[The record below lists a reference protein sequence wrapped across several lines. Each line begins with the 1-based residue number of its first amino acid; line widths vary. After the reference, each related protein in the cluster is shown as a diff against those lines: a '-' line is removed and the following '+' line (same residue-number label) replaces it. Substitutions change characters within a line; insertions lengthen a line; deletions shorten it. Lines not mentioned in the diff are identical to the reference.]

1 MLRALT
7 KAKYCQISQLLPR
20 LKVNNN
26 IIISGGISTFSVE
39 AVLYSPK

>member
-1 MLRALT
+1 M
-7 KAKYCQISQLLPR
+7 SR

-39 AVLYSPK
+39 ADFILLSN